1 MKLKWLC
8 CFCVFLVNTAH
19 CAVYKRIEADG
30 SVVYTDTPGHNT
42 EPVDLNTLSNNI
54 IPWQPPL
61 NPDTPNAVAHPVVN
75 YQLLIT
81 SPSNNATIRDNSGRI
96 HITGIVTPQISGNY
110 ELRLNG
116 EIVDTQSTPHF
127 VLENVPR
134 GEYSIQIE
142 LKNNK
147 GKIIASSRTIKAYL
161 HRASVLNRA
170 N

>member
-1 MKLKWLC
+1 MKLLWLC

-42 EPVDLNTLSNNI
+42 EPVDLNTLSYNVLPWKSRS
-54 IPWQPPL
+54 IPAISPAVSQP
-61 NPDTPNAVAHPVVN
+61 DDH

-81 SPSNNATIRDNSGRI
+81 SPSHNATIRDNTGRLS
-96 HITGIVTPQISGNY
+96 ITGIVTPQFSGKY
-110 ELRLNG
+110 QLRLN
-116 EIVDTQSTPHF
+116 EKIVDTQSTPLF
-127 VLENVPR
+127 ALENVPR
-134 GEYSIQIE
+134 GEYSIQID

-147 GKIIASSRTIKAYL
+147 GKLIASSQIIKVYL